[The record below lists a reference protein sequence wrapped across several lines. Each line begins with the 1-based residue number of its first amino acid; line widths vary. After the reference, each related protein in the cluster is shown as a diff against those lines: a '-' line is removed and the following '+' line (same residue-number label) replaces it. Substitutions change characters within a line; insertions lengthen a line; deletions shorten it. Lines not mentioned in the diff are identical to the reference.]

1 MAITPDEAGVSTP
14 RHPRSANAVH
24 AGVVWV
30 NNHMAV
36 GPEGP
41 LGGYKGSGY
50 GREGGTAGL
59 EEFTQLKQ
67 VIVNLS

>member
-1 MAITPDEAGVSTP
+1 M
-14 RHPRSANAVH
+14 
-24 AGVVWV
+24 VWV

-41 LGGYKGSGY
+41 LGGVKGSGY

-59 EEFTQLKQ
+59 EEFTRLKQ
-67 VIVNLS
+67 VIVSLS

>member
-1 MAITPDEAGVSTP
+1 M
-14 RHPRSANAVH
+14 
-24 AGVVWV
+24 VWV

-67 VIVNLS
+67 VIVSLS